1 MPEASDD
8 RTSEIIELAQTLQLE
23 DVERGVKCLA
33 EIEALGIPADL
44 FDDFVTRL
52 STLLPTSGDG
62 DRVLVNLQRFL
73 AASRSPQSWLTL
85 FEREPDSCPTLVQLF
100 ASSQYMADI
109 LIADPE
115 AFDLLRMTAG
125 QPVEMSILLDEIMAA
140 VAAATDIRS
149 VMGVLRDYRHR
160 ETLRIAYGDFISGQT
175 IEVVTEQLSN
185 LTESIVRAAVW
196 GAQRELNSRRPAP
209 THADGRLVGF
219 SVIALGKLG
228 GGELNYS
235 SDVDLL
241 FIYEDVQETNG
252 PRRPL
257 VSPASADEYF
267 QRLGQLI
274 IKLLSEP
281 TNRGIAYRVD
291 MRLRPHGDQGPLVIG
306 FRDAYNYYDML
317 GRTWERQVFVK
328 ARAIAGDIELG
339 SALVEQ
345 LQPWVYRR
353 YLMRADITGIVALK
367 RRIEQRSRRAGEDA
381 RNVKEGHGGIR
392 DIEYVI
398 QFLQLLNGGE
408 EPSVRCT
415 RTLEAIRRLHSAQCL
430 TAEEQTALEEN
441 YQFLRRVEH
450 FLQIMVDRQ
459 THCLPSHPI
468 EFRRLALRMGYRDQ
482 PDSTAEST
490 LRSELHRRTEVN
502 RQILDHLLHNAFE
515 VESQG
520 SAESDLILDPQ
531 PAEDVIHAALQPYGF
546 ADCMGA
552 YRNLLQLSV
561 ESIPFLSTRRCRHFL
576 AGIVPKLLT
585 AIAQTPNPDATLISL
600 ANVSDS
606 LGGKA
611 VLWELFSANPPSMQL
626 CVQLCA
632 CSPYLASIL
641 TSNPGMIDELLDSL
655 MLDAL
660 PDRETM
666 AKNLDELCRNARDI
680 APILHSFKNSMH
692 LRVGVRDILGKDSI
706 AETHAA
712 LSDIAEV
719 CMEQVIHS
727 EFHRLVHQLGM
738 PMQKNGQA
746 TEAGSEPPRIR
757 GNPAELV
764 VLAVGK
770 LGGREPNY
778 HSDLDVIFLF
788 DDEGLTQSLV
798 PSRRFEATTN
808 RHFFNQLCQR
818 VIQAVTRV
826 GSTGRLYDLDVRLR
840 PLGRAGELAITID
853 DLKNYFEN
861 GAGQGWE
868 RQALCKARPI
878 WGSPTAQA
886 AAMNCVNKV
895 LRSCDW
901 STASIQAIYE
911 HRMQLQEDAST
922 GNLKRGIGGS
932 MDIEFLVQMLQLVNA
947 SKQGDVLVPGTLD
960 ALVKLRDHDCLDIEL
975 ANTLI
980 ENYQTLR
987 RLESG
992 IRLMNLSARHE
1003 LPRDTAELQR
1013 LAFLLRGRNSANP
1026 VTPQDG
1032 IDLANRCAEIQKNN
1046 RLIFNHVFE
1055 NIQSGA
1061 VVERSGNADQSS

>member
-1 MPEASDD
+1 MFAPSDE
-8 RTSEIIELAQTLQLE
+8 RKVEYGHLAQALQLE
-23 DVERGVKCLA
+23 DTVRGATCLA
-33 EIEALGIPADL
+33 EIESLGIPVDL
-44 FDDFVTRL
+44 FDNFVESLRG
-52 STLLPTSGDG
+52 LLPTCGDG
-62 DRVLVNLQRFL
+62 DRVLINLQRFL
-73 AASRSPQSWLTL
+73 VASRSPQSWLAM
-85 FEREPDSCPTLVQLF
+85 FEREPDSCATLVQLF
-100 ASSQYMADI
+100 ASSQYMADM

-115 AFDLLRMTAG
+115 AFDLLRLTAG
-125 QPVEMSILLDEIMAA
+125 QPVEMNILLDEIMAA
-140 VAAATDIRS
+140 VAAASDLRS

-160 ETLRIAYGDFISGQT
+160 ETLRIAYGDFIAGQS
-175 IEVVTEQLSN
+175 IEVVTEQISN
-185 LTESIVRAAVW
+185 LTESIIRAAVW

-209 THADGRLVGF
+209 SHADGRPVGF
-219 SVIALGKLG
+219 SVLAVGKLG

-235 SDVDLL
+235 SDIDLI
-241 FIYEDVQETNG
+241 FIYEDIHESARPQ
-252 PRRPL
+252 RPL
-257 VSPASADEYF
+257 FSATSGDEYF
-267 QRLGQLI
+267 QRLGQMI

-281 TNRGIAYRVD
+281 THRGIAYRVD

-306 FRDAYNYYDML
+306 FREAYNYYDMS

-328 ARAIAGDIELG
+328 ARTVAGDLELG
-339 SALVEQ
+339 NALIEQ

-353 YLMRADITGIVALK
+353 YLMRADITGTAALK
-367 RRIEQRSRRAGEDA
+367 RRIEQRSRRAGEDE
-381 RNVKEGHGGIR
+381 RNIKEGRGGIR

-415 RTLEAIRRLHSAQCL
+415 RTLEAIRRLQSAQCL

-441 YQFLRRVEH
+441 YRFLRRVEH

-459 THCLPSHPI
+459 THCLPSHPA

-482 PDSTAEST
+482 PNSRAETAF
-490 LRSELHRRTEVN
+490 RQELKQRTEIN
-502 RQILDHLLHNAFE
+502 RRILEHLLHNAFE
-515 VESQG
+515 VDGEG
-520 SAESDLILDPQ
+520 SPESDLILDPQ
-531 PAEDVIHAALQPYGF
+531 PAEEAIVAALRPHGF

-576 AGIVPKLLT
+576 AAIAPKLLS

-655 MLDAL
+655 MLDTL

-666 AKNLDELCRNARDI
+666 AKSLDELCRNARDI

-692 LRVGVRDILGKDSI
+692 LRVGVRDILGKNTIS
-706 AETHAA
+706 ETHTA

-719 CMEQVIHS
+719 CMEQVIHH
-727 EFHRLVHQLGM
+727 EFHRLVHQLGV
-738 PMQKNGQA
+738 PMQQVPNVPGTA
-746 TEAGSEPPRIR
+746 SR
-757 GNPAELV
+757 GPSSRGAPAEWV

-788 DDEGLTQSLV
+788 DGEGLTESLV

-808 RHFFNQLCQR
+808 RHFFNQLGQR

-840 PLGRAGELAITID
+840 PLGRSGELAITIA
-853 DLKNYFEN
+853 DLQNYFEH
-861 GAGQGWE
+861 GGGQVWE
-868 RQALCKARPI
+868 RQTLCKARPI
-878 WGSPTAQA
+878 WGSPQAQA

-895 LRSCDW
+895 LRANNW
-901 STASIQAIYE
+901 TTAHAQAIYE
-911 HRMQLQEDAST
+911 HRLQLQEGASA
-922 GNLKRGIGGS
+922 GNLKRGFGGT
-932 MDIEFLVQMLQLVNA
+932 MDIEFLVQMLQLANA
-947 SKQGDVLVPGTLD
+947 EAHSEVLVPGTLD
-960 ALVKLRDHDCLDIEL
+960 ALKQLQQSDCLDATL
-975 ANTLI
+975 AGQLI

-992 IRLMNLSARHE
+992 IRLMNMSARHE
-1003 LPRDTAELQR
+1003 LPSDKLELQR
-1013 LAFLLRGRNSANP
+1013 LAFLLRSRQTVGATTAEDGAELSA
-1026 VTPQDG
+1026 
-1032 IDLANRCAEIQKNN
+1032 RCAEIQ
-1046 RLIFNHVFE
+1046 RSSRIAFNQLFAEQGVT
-1055 NIQSGA
+1055 IC
-1061 VVERSGNADQSS
+1061 